1 MCLFV
6 WCGHPGLSVS
16 SARESVWSCADQ
28 CFICVGQMCFTKT
41 CWVLLHP
48 YYWKNAILRL
58 PRGSDLASMY
68 VAPKLNSTKYS
79 HTCVWPLHWHTCVF
93 EVESWR
99 CLWPRVDLSRLWSGS
114 RLFFSHSTTLA
125 RPLQC
130 MVRTIVYVIV
140 SHVVEK
146 LVQWVSIFQSG

>member
-1 MCLFV
+1 MFDVAILVSVFQAPARVFEVALINVLFV
-6 WCGHPGLSVS
+6 WAKCVS
-16 SARESVWSCADQ
+16 RKHVEFFC
-28 CFICVGQMCFTKT
+28 IIITE
-41 CWVLLHP
+41 
-48 YYWKNAILRL
+48 KNAILRL

-130 MVRTIVYVIV
+130 MVRTIVCVIV

-146 LVQWVSIFQSG
+146 LVQWRSDFQSG

>member
-1 MCLFV
+1 MLVPVFQAPARVFEVALINVLFV
-6 WCGHPGLSVS
+6 WAKCVSRKHVEFFCKALLS
-16 SARESVWSCADQ
+16 
-28 CFICVGQMCFTKT
+28 
-41 CWVLLHP
+41 LLL
-48 YYWKNAILRL
+48 KNAILRL

-125 RPLQC
+125 RPLEC
-130 MVRTIVYVIV
+130 MVRTIVYVTV
-140 SHVVEK
+140 LDAVEK
-146 LVQWVSIFQSG
+146 LVQWRSDFQIG